1 MANVNVSED
10 DSEVGRFNIVDDEF
24 IEIFLGK
31 IWRGE
36 NEKYN

>member
-10 DSEVGRFNIVDDEF
+10 DSEVERFNIVDDEC

-31 IWRGE
+31 MWRGE